1 MTHTERESRQMTK
14 CLLQR
19 LAWLNR
25 TGQTYDITNEQY
37 SVYPR
42 AICDTTGNPNKG
54 TKAKW
59 TDKLSKHWRKN
70 QGGWGGGGGGSCP
83 LVKNIGGGR
92 APLHLAMILRT
103 LKLDLHAL
111 YCHVHVKHP
120 ICSQNALKLTQR
132 DMKNQNFTGGACL
145 QIPLDHGELNPL
157 VNHHSASCFQ
167 PPYNKPSSYTTGKR
181 YSSNPPVVLLPEPPA
196 ALPVLLSGPP
206 QLAIL
211 SLSKL
216 STHKTLLCQ

>member
-70 QGGWGGGGGGSCP
+70 QGGRGGGQLPPSS
-83 LVKNIGGGR
+83 KHRGGR

-167 PPYNKPSSYTTGKR
+167 PPTTNHLLTPLVNGTHLTHLLSSSQSRQQHYLCCCLARRNSPYCRYPSS
-181 YSSNPPVVLLPEPPA
+181 A
-196 ALPVLLSGPP
+196 
-206 QLAIL
+206 
-211 SLSKL
+211 
-216 STHKTLLCQ
+216 HKTLLCQ